1 MSGAEAVYGFP
12 PPVLAEVGPSARQV
26 SPLIPSAAAI
36 EDLDQE
42 SLDRMVIL
50 APPGVLERR
59 YVLARALQ
67 ALRAGGELVALAPKT
82 RGGARLNEELT
93 AFGCDVRESAKR
105 HHRICVT
112 QAPAKPLGIA
122 EAIAEGGLQQVGP
135 EGFWSQ
141 PGIFSWN
148 RLDPGSAVLLAAL
161 PPLSGRGVDL
171 GCGSGILGHE
181 VLRLGAVSALW
192 LLDIDGRAVA
202 AARRNI
208 SDERAV
214 ILHADARSPH
224 PALTGL
230 DFVIMN
236 PPFHASGE
244 EDRRL
249 GPAFIEAAARMLR
262 RGGVC
267 RLVANVALPYEAHLA
282 TNFSRFS
289 EVARANGFKV
299 FEAVR

>member
-26 SPLIPSAAAI
+26 SPLIPGAAAI

-112 QAPAKPLGIA
+112 EAPAKPLGIA
-122 EAIAEGGLQQVGP
+122 EAIAEAGLQQVGP

-161 PPLSGRGVDL
+161 PPLSGRGADL

>member
-12 PPVLAEVGPSARQV
+12 PPVLAEVSSSARQV
-26 SPLIPSAAAI
+26 SPLIPGAAAI
-36 EDLDQE
+36 EDLDLE
-42 SLDRMVIL
+42 SLDRLVVL

-59 YVLARALQ
+59 YVLARSLQ
-67 ALRAGGELVALAPKT
+67 ALRARGELVALAPKT

-93 AFGCDVRESAKR
+93 AFGCVVRESAKR

-112 QAPAKPLGIA
+112 EAPDTPMGLV
-122 EAIAEGGLQQVGP
+122 EAIAEAGLQQVGP

-141 PGIFSWN
+141 PGVFSWN
-148 RLDPGSAVLLAAL
+148 RLDPGSAVLLGAL
-161 PPLSGRGVDL
+161 PPLSGRGADL
-171 GCGSGILGHE
+171 GCGAGILGRE

-208 SDERAV
+208 IDERAV
-214 ILHADARSPH
+214 ILHADARTLH
-224 PALTGL
+224 PDLTNL

-236 PPFHASGE
+236 PPFHVAGE

-267 RLVANVALPYEAHLA
+267 RLVANVALPYEPHLA
-282 TNFSRFS
+282 TNFSRFN

>member
-1 MSGAEAVYGFP
+1 MSGPQAVYGFP
-12 PPVLAEVGPSARQV
+12 PPILAEVDASARQV
-26 SPLIPSAAAI
+26 SPLIPGAAAV
-36 EDLDQE
+36 EDLADE
-42 SLDRMVIL
+42 SLDRMVVL
-50 APPGVLERR
+50 APAGVLERR
-59 YVLARALQ
+59 YVLAQSLR

-93 AFGCDVRESAKR
+93 AFGCEVRESAKR

-112 QAPAKPLGIA
+112 EAPATPLGLA
-122 EAIAEGGLQQVGP
+122 EAIAEAGPQRVGP
-135 EGFWSQ
+135 DGLWSQ
-141 PGIFSWN
+141 PGVFSWN
-148 RLDPGSAVLLAAL
+148 RLDPGTAVLLSAL
-161 PPLSGRGVDL
+161 PPLSGRGADL
-171 GCGSGILGHE
+171 GCGSGILGRE

-208 SDERAV
+208 DDERAV
-214 ILHADARSPH
+214 ILHADARQPH
-224 PALTGL
+224 PDLTGL

-236 PPFHASGE
+236 PPFHVAGE

-267 RLVANVALPYEAHLA
+267 RLVANVALPYEPHLA
-282 TNFSRFS
+282 TNFTRFA

>member
-12 PPVLAEVGPSARQV
+12 PPVLAEVGTSARQV
-26 SPLIPSAAAI
+26 SPLIPGAAAI
-36 EDLDQE
+36 EDIADE
-42 SLDRMVIL
+42 SLARMVVL

-59 YVLARALQ
+59 YVLAQ
-67 ALRAGGELVALAPKT
+67 ALRALEPRGELVALAPKT
-82 RGGARLNEELT
+82 RGGARLNDELT
-93 AFGCDVRESAKR
+93 AFGCEVRESAKR

-112 QAPAKPLGIA
+112 EAPATPLGLA
-122 EAIAEGGLQQVGP
+122 EAIAEAGPQRVGP

-141 PGIFSWN
+141 PGVFSWN
-148 RLDPGSAVLLAAL
+148 RLDPGSAVLLAAM
-161 PPLSGRGVDL
+161 PPLSGRGADL
-171 GCGSGILGHE
+171 GCGSGILGRE

-208 SDERAV
+208 IDERAV
-214 ILHADARSPH
+214 ILHADARAPH
-224 PALTGL
+224 PDLTGL

-236 PPFHASGE
+236 PPFHVAGE